1 MYLLIR
7 IKIILLTLGGNM
19 TDFKKID
26 NYLKHI
32 ENGTIPKDMEFNDFF
47 MEFFALTQVIPLS
60 KYIKGKNMTN
70 KTPKIMN
77 SKKAGEILTYSN
89 NDPDVLTL
97 LKRAGHKHLP
107 QLNYS
112 AIMVLRKVDLY
123 SNWKRLLAFFD
134 GKGTI
139 QEINDSLR
147 IKLLPQEVEKLE
159 SYIKEELRLSDKELN
174 SLLSI
179 YSKINKDKKI
189 GRALTRL
196 INQ

>member
-1 MYLLIR
+1 
-7 IKIILLTLGGNM
+7 M

-26 NYLKHI
+26 EYLKHI
-32 ENGTIPKDMEFNDFF
+32 DNGTIPENMEFNEFF
-47 MEFFALTQVIPLS
+47 MEFFSLTQIIPLS

-97 LKRAGHKHLP
+97 LKRAGYKNLP

-123 SNWKRLLAFFD
+123 SNWKRLIAFFE

-147 IKLLPQEVEKLE
+147 VKLLPQEIEKLE
-159 SYIKEELRLSDKELN
+159 SYIKEELKLNDKELN
-174 SLLSI
+174 SLLTL
-179 YSKINKDKKI
+179 YSKVNKDKKI
-189 GRALTRL
+189 ERALTRL